1 MMTRKER
8 NQYKKYINQLSLE
21 EKEKLLIDLYLNPEW
36 DIRSIVA
43 IFEYQMSDVVQYF
56 KDLDIRV
63 CSECGKGKS
72 FKDFYKCDNS
82 IFGVESICKDCKNDG
97 GKARY
102 AANPD
107 PHKLVCQLYYQ
118 DHKEEHNQ
126 RMISYVNDPNHPEH
140 KEKHRAGVK
149 KYMRENRDKFRDRET
164 KYKQNRLKNN
174 PKLRVSHNI
183 STYIRTSLNGQKHG
197 RHWEDLLGYTL
208 QDLIL
213 HLESKFDDK
222 MTWDNYGSYWH
233 IDHIVGIANFNYN
246 SYNDEAFKKCWSL
259 QNLQPL
265 YGPENCSKGDT
276 ISEEY
281 NNIELAAQL
290 L

>member
-1 MMTRKER
+1 MTRKETK
-8 NQYKKYINQLSLE
+8 QCKEYIKQLTLE
-21 EKEKLLIDLYLNPEW
+21 EKEKLLNDLYLDPKW

-63 CSECGKGKS
+63 CSKCGKVKS
-72 FKDFYKCDNS
+72 FEDFYKKYNS
-82 IFGVESICKDCKNDG
+82 PFGVEPICKSCKNDG
-97 GKARY
+97 GKKRY
-102 AANPD
+102 KENPD
-107 PHKLVCQLYYQ
+107 KHKIVCKSYYEK
-118 DHKEEHNQ
+118 HKEEHIQ
-126 RMISYVNDPNHPEH
+126 RMTAYINDPEYPER
-140 KEKHRAGVK
+140 KEKHRAGTK
-149 KYMRENRDKFRDRET
+149 RYMHENRDKFRDRET
-164 KYKQNRLKNN
+164 KYKQDRLKNN

-208 QDLIL
+208 QDLII

-222 MTWDNYGSYWH
+222 MNWENYGSYWH
-233 IDHIVGIANFNYN
+233 IDHVVGIANFNYT
-246 SYNDEAFKKCWSL
+246 SYEDEAFKKCWSL

-265 YGPENCSKGDT
+265 YGPDNSIKGDT
-276 ISEEY
+276 ISEKW
-281 NNIELAAQL
+281 NNVELAAQL